1 MYQLNQ
7 VIEEHVNTVAKE
19 LTEACGYQLN
29 DTQIDELRLTGRVGI
44 GLTELAPYFSSLN
57 VFIKSHHLSWM
68 LSLNT
73 ISSDFEIELKGCHL
87 LF

>member
-1 MYQLNQ
+1 MDELNQ

-19 LTEACGYQLN
+19 LKEACGYQLN
-29 DTQIDELRLTGRVGI
+29 AIQVDELCLTGRVGI
-44 GLTELAPYFSSLN
+44 SLTELTPYFSSLN
-57 VFIKSHHLSWM
+57 KFIKSHQLSWM